1 MWVPSPVIALDL
13 TEPFPNLAR
22 FGACRS
28 AQALLTWNDV
38 PCAWHE
44 VPMVGDRPAT
54 SGLVEAIVAK
64 HIDSISR
71 RVLREHLLAGHVP
84 TIETMFASVKRTLDL
99 VEPAN
104 GPTMSVALCTRNRPE
119 DLRMCLRALRALQ
132 PAPLEI
138 LVIDN
143 APSDDRSKEVASEVP
158 GVRYVR
164 ESRPGLSWA
173 RNRAVVECVG
183 DVIAFVDDDVTV
195 DKRWVGRFQ
204 WALAENPAA
213 GVVTGLV
220 CPGELET
227 EAQVQ
232 FEGHGGF
239 GRGYD
244 PKWFHPPVGPRG
256 LHWKYAATGM
266 LGTGASM
273 AFRRTVFEQVGLF
286 APELGAGTPTEGGE
300 DLEMLYRVIKHGIP
314 IVYEPRAVAWHRHR
328 REVEGL
334 VKQMHGWGIGCLAF
348 VHHAKRLF
356 PEEAASLR
364 RFQWYWMSV
373 LLRRIVGEYVRPGRM
388 PPELPSSEFA
398 GAVVA
403 RRRYREARGAVREI
417 EAKYGALDD
426 ARFPEAPGLLARVNA
441 VFPDDVAVRKVDLAR
456 GIEALHGLSGHGKT
470 RVSLS
475 VNERP
480 LAHVEIDN
488 RGLDISRDQLI
499 NGLVGSRP
507 VAEWL
512 ALLEEVPIAQAEAA
526 LRDRLLH
533 RVFPGLDR
541 GARASA
547 SLPVAVPVS
556 IVLVARRTT
565 REFRRQI
572 TALTTFAK
580 QRPCDLIVVSGD
592 PRRSLPSVT
601 AEFPEVRC
609 ARATEPGLSSA
620 LNAGFRMARHEIIV
634 CTSDEVVPAD
644 DWLERLLAPFA
655 RNDIDVVCGRVLPAA
670 GGAQAPSSNDAAASP
685 EEAPADLG
693 ADWFLSRWFPALPT
707 QRWGTTANM
716 AFRRQLLTDIQ
727 VGGFDRAL
735 GPGVPS
741 GGGEAAYFFYKALR
755 HGYKLRYQPDAVTWH
770 QCDDRKT
777 ELARQ
782 HFEGGKGHVA
792 GQLHLLLKDGDFRA
806 LGMLLDLPAL
816 HFTRLVSA
824 IRRAAD
830 ALPPGVILAELAGNI
845 VGPYSL
851 WRSYRQPKAIDAA
864 ADPHPQGSEPTPKRG
879 EEPTRPEGSWR

>member
-1 MWVPSPVIALDL
+1 MWVPSPVISLDL
-13 TEPFPNLAR
+13 TEPFPVLAR
-22 FGACRS
+22 FRACRS
-28 AQALLTWNDV
+28 AQALLTWNGV

-44 VPMVGDRPAT
+44 IPIVGDRLAT

-64 HIDSISR
+64 HVESISK
-71 RVLREHLLAGHVP
+71 RVLREHLLAGPVP
-84 TIETMFASVKRTLDL
+84 TIETMFAPAKRMLDL

-104 GPTMSVALCTRNRPE
+104 APTMSVALCTRNRPD
-119 DLRMCLRALRALQ
+119 DLRMCLRSLCALQ

-138 LVIDN
+138 LVVDN

-164 ESRPGLSWA
+164 EPRPGLSWA

-195 DKRWVGRFQ
+195 DKQ
-204 WALAENPAA
+204 WAGRLQWAVAQNPAA

-227 EAQVQ
+227 EAQGQ

-239 GRGYD
+239 GRGCD
-244 PKWFHPPVGPRG
+244 PKWFHPPVGPGG
-256 LHWKYAATGM
+256 LHWKCAATGS
-266 LGTGASM
+266 LGTGANM

-286 APELGAGTPTEGGE
+286 APELGAGTRTEGGE
-300 DLEMLYRVIKHGIP
+300 DLEMLYRVIKHSIP
-314 IVYEPRAVAWHRHR
+314 IVYEPRAFAWHRHR
-328 REVEGL
+328 REVEAL
-334 VKQMHGWGIGCLAF
+334 VKQMHSWGTGCHAF

-356 PEEAASLR
+356 PEEASGLR
-364 RFQWYWMSV
+364 RFELFRMSV
-373 LLRRIVGEYVRPGRM
+373 LLKRIVGEYVRPGRM
-388 PPELPSSEFA
+388 PAELPSSEFV

-403 RRRYREARGAVREI
+403 RRRYREARESVREI
-417 EAKYGALDD
+417 EAKYGALND
-426 ARFPEAPGLLARVNA
+426 ARFPEAPGLLSRVND
-441 VFPDDVAVRKVDLAR
+441 VFPNDVAVRKVDLAR
-456 GIEALHGLSGHGKT
+456 GIEALHGLVAHGKT
-470 RVSLS
+470 RVSIS
-475 VNERP
+475 ANGRP
-480 LAHVEIDN
+480 LAHLEIEN

-499 NGLVGSRP
+499 NGLVEIRP

-512 ALLEEVPIAQAEAA
+512 ALVEEVPIAEAEAA
-526 LRDRLLH
+526 LRKNVLQV
-533 RVFPGLDR
+533 VFPGLDR
-541 GARASA
+541 GARASE
-547 SLPVAVPVS
+547 SLPPAVPVS

-565 REFRRQI
+565 LEFRRQLA
-572 TALTTFAK
+572 ALTTFAK

-592 PRRSLPSVT
+592 PRRSLPSVR
-601 AEFPEVRC
+601 ADFPAVRC

-620 LNAGFRMARHEIIV
+620 LNAGFRMARHDIIV

-655 RNDIDVVCGRVLPAA
+655 RNDIDVVCGRVSPAE
-670 GGAQAPSSNDAAASP
+670 GRAQVPSSNEAAASP
-685 EEAPADLG
+685 EETSADLG
-693 ADWFLSRWFPALPT
+693 ADWFFSRWFRALPT

-716 AFRRQLLTDIQ
+716 AFRRQLLTDTQ

-782 HFEGGKGHVA
+782 HFEDGKGHVA
-792 GQLHLLLKDGDFRA
+792 GQLHLFLKDRDFRA
-806 LGMLLDLPAL
+806 LGMIVDLPRL

-824 IRRAAD
+824 IRLAAD
-830 ALPPGVILAELAGNI
+830 ALPPSVILAELAGNI

-851 WRSYRQPKAIDAA
+851 WKSYRQWKAIDAA
-864 ADPHPQGSEPTPKRG
+864 ADPQPPRSETDAQEKD
-879 EEPTRPEGSWR
+879 EEPT